1 MASRP
6 AWTVRNGKVIVEYFE
21 FAWNGGF
28 AVVQKQKN
36 ITALHEQI
44 TEKYHEKALE
54 VSSKSTE
61 ELGRNIGAF
70 SLKRRN
76 MKTEDLLR
84 TYWRQRP
91 GKRNGMRDILIP
103 EN

>member
-70 SLKRRN
+70 SLKRNGVYIENIFQAAKKYENR
-76 MKTEDLLR
+76 
-84 TYWRQRP
+84 RQ
-91 GKRNGMRDILIP
+91 
-103 EN
+103 